1 MSELASLKGTVSR
14 WKELSA
20 AAADLSAHWDLAAE
34 AQDVSEAGEIE
45 RGLEELSRKL
55 AALELESM
63 LSGEHDR
70 ANAIVSLHSGAG
82 GPEACDWT
90 EMLLRM
96 IHRWADSKGFQ
107 TEITDIL
114 PGEEAGVKSVT
125 FLVKGDFAYGYLK
138 SEIGVH
144 RLVRISP
151 FDSNKRRH
159 TSFASCDVI
168 PEIEEE
174 IVIDI
179 KESDLRIDTYRA
191 SGHGGQH
198 VNKTDSA
205 VRITHL
211 PTGAMVAC
219 QMERSQL
226 KNRVMAMKLLR
237 AKLYDLE
244 QEKKRASLEKHYDD
258 KGDIAWG
265 NQIRSYV
272 FMPYQM
278 VKDLRTGHET
288 GNIQAVMDG
297 ELDPFMRAFLS
308 FKGKK

>member
-1 MSELASLKGTVSR
+1 MAEMAQIKGIVARWKALHQSLADLFAHMELAMESKLES
-14 WKELSA
+14 
-20 AAADLSAHWDLAAE
+20 E
-34 AQDVSEAGEIE
+34 AQEIE
-45 RGLEELSRKL
+45 TAHLTLRKQL
-55 AALELESM
+55 KNLDLESK
-63 LSGEHDR
+63 LSEENDA

-82 GPEACDWT
+82 GTEACDWN
-90 EMLLRM
+90 EMLLRLYS
-96 IHRWADSKGFQ
+96 RWADTKGFK
-107 TEITDIL
+107 TEITEIL

-125 FLVKGDFAYGYLK
+125 FFVRGTYAYGYLK

-151 FDSNKRRH
+151 FDSNQRRH

-168 PEIEEE
+168 PEISEE
-174 IVIDI
+174 IIIEI

-198 VNKTDSA
+198 INKTDSA

-211 PTGAMVAC
+211 PLGIMVSS
-219 QMERSQL
+219 QSERSQI
-226 KNRVMAMKLLR
+226 KNRATAMKLLR
-237 AKLYDLE
+237 AKMYELE
-244 QEKKRASLEKHYDD
+244 QEKKRAAREKHYDD

-272 FMPYQM
+272 FMPYQL
-278 VKDLRTGHET
+278 VKDLRTGIET
-288 GNIQAVMDG
+288 SNINGVMDG
-297 ELDPFMRAFLS
+297 AIDEFMEAYLS